1 MKIDIMKGFNIKING
16 RTLSAGVNDVGMSFI
31 FLNCMDGEC
40 RITVR
45 GVDRIVGK
53 RYVWAEE
60 QMELGQKVEFEFSD
74 VDSVSQPI
82 EVSEAEVMS
91 LDDIKLEA
99 YRRAKKT
106 LLEEGV
112 I

>member
-1 MKIDIMKGFNIKING
+1 MKGFNIKING

-82 EVSEAEVMS
+82 KVSEAEMMS

>member
-1 MKIDIMKGFNIKING
+1 MKGFNIKING
-16 RTLSAGVNDVGMSFI
+16 RALSAGVNDVGMSFI

-45 GVDRIVGK
+45 SVDHIVGK
-53 RYVWAEE
+53 QYVWAEE
-60 QMELGQKVEFEFSD
+60 QIEFGQKVEFEFSD

-99 YRRAKKT
+99 YSRAKKT
-106 LLEEGV
+106 LQEEGV

>member
-1 MKIDIMKGFNIKING
+1 MKGFNIKING
-16 RTLSAGVNDVGMSFI
+16 RALSAGVNDVGMSFI

-45 GVDRIVGK
+45 GVDHIVGK
-53 RYVWAEE
+53 QYVWAEE
-60 QMELGQKVEFEFSD
+60 QMELGQKVEFEFRD

-99 YRRAKKT
+99 YRSAKKT
-106 LLEEGV
+106 LQEEGV

>member
-82 EVSEAEVMS
+82 KVSEAEMMS

>member
-1 MKIDIMKGFNIKING
+1 M
-16 RTLSAGVNDVGMSFI
+16 SAGVNDVGMSFI

-82 EVSEAEVMS
+82 KVSEAEMMS